1 MAEEQGQVVRVLEEL
16 GVTPNGK
23 VLNYVKRENASIRF
37 VCFADGGELPKILAG
52 GFSSVYA
59 AKMAVHSYLKS
70 LEVKPKK
77 AAAKK

>member
-1 MAEEQGQVVRVLEEL
+1 MAEEHGQVVRVLEEL

-70 LEVKPKK
+70 LDKPKK